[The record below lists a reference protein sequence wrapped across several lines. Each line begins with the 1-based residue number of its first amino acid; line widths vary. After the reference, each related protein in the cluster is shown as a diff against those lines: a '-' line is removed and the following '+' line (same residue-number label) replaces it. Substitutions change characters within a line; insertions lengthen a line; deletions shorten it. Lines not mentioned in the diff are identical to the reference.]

1 MGVRSA
7 ARESGCW
14 LRTLL
19 LASFATVAA
28 GQPRPLA
35 IVRPALHQFDGGPAL
50 PASHEFLS
58 GEYVFLTFQI
68 EGYKATEKE
77 HVALTYEIDAFDQAG
92 VKYVETKK
100 GGIGVELAQ
109 EDKDWKP
116 VVRHDFLIPPL
127 ALTSRGRIEIRV
139 RDNVGGAS
147 VTRSIE
153 LKVRGPN
160 LETGAAL
167 AAQRFRFLRTEEDG
181 PGISPPAYRPG
192 DTLWARFEITGYKLG
207 EANRFHVSYG
217 LEVLR
222 AGGDSLYKEPKA
234 AEQEETAFYPKLY
247 VPGIL
252 SLNLT
257 KDLTPGE
264 YSIVLSVRD
273 ELGKQ
278 DLKQVHKFAVE

>member
-1 MGVRSA
+1 
-7 ARESGCW
+7 
-14 LRTLL
+14 
-19 LASFATVAA
+19 
-28 GQPRPLA
+28 
-35 IVRPALHQFDGGPAL
+35 
-50 PASHEFLS
+50 
-58 GEYVFLTFQI
+58 VFLTFQI

-92 VKYVETKK
+92 VKYVETRK

-116 VVRHDFLIPPL
+116 IVRHDFLVPPL
-127 ALTSRGRIEIRV
+127 ALTSHGRIEIRV
-139 RDNVGGAS
+139 RDNVSRAT

-153 LKVRGPN
+153 VKVRGPN
-160 LETGAAL
+160 LEPSAAL
-167 AAQRFRFLRTEEDG
+167 AAQRFRFLRAEEDS

-207 EANRFHVSYG
+207 EENRFHVSYG

-222 AGGDSLYKEPKA
+222 AGGGSLYKEPKA
-234 AEQEETAFYPKLY
+234 AEQQETAFYPKLY

-257 KDLTPGE
+257 KDLTAGE
-264 YSIVLSVRD
+264 YAIVLRVRD
-273 ELGKQ
+273 ELGNQ
-278 DLKQVHKFAVE
+278 DLEQTHKFTVE